1 MLEGIS
7 RIIQSNLSW
16 EKKALLLPLSFE
28 NGMWKIGINFL
39 LASIN
44 EELEG
49 SQVPPYALRM
59 REGKT
64 TETSFKRHVQSQG
77 RSSGD
82 INLGCWEGLRAL
94 IDWINANLSLLKNS
108 FEGAGF
114 HGVGFFFFFLK

>member
-7 RIIQSNLSW
+7 RIIQSNLSL

-44 EELEG
+44 EEVEG

-59 REGKT
+59 RGQNHR
-64 TETSFKRHVQSQG
+64 TSFMQHVQSQG

-108 FEGAGF
+108 LEGVGF
-114 HGVGFFFFFLK
+114 HGVGFFFFLK